1 MKNKEIITALGVSVA
16 LSMTACGA
24 EVQQPAPVEEVS
36 EVSEEEPTPTP
47 TLTPSPTPAVEEKEV
62 EEEPEVS
69 ENETKT
75 EAEAQEEEKAESE
88 EEPEFNIEDIDPV
101 VMYGTQTANV
111 RKGPSTEYDIVRQI
125 QQNEEVTVIGK
136 VTADNGKVWNV
147 LKTNDDSIEMISSS
161 LLSSKKVGTAKPS
174 NNAGNSGTVAPAS
187 DCAAGDCEEEW
198 DGTFCDFTD
207 CGEFL
212 LHCDCYAYCD
222 CSNTWCA
229 QAE

>member
-24 EVQQPAPVEEVS
+24 EVQQPAPVEEVT
-36 EVSEEEPTPTP
+36 EVAEEEPTP
-47 TLTPSPTPAVEEKEV
+47 TPSPTPAVEEKEA

-69 ENETKT
+69 ENEAKT
-75 EAEAQEEEKAESE
+75 EAEVQEEVK
-88 EEPEFNIEDIDPV
+88 EEPEEKPEFSIEDIDPV

-111 RKGPSTEYDIVRQI
+111 RKGPSTDYDIVRQI

-136 VTADNGKVWNV
+136 VKADNGKVWNV
-147 LKTNDDSIEMISSS
+147 LKTDDDSIEMVSSS
-161 LLSSKKVGTAKPS
+161 LLSSKKVSTAKPS

-187 DCAAGDCEEEW
+187 SDCVADCEGW
-198 DGTFCDFTD
+198 DCDSYCSADCFDNWTPTD
-207 CGEFL
+207 C
-212 LHCDCYAYCD
+212 DASYC
-222 CSNTWCA
+222 SASYCA

>member
-24 EVQQPAPVEEVS
+24 EVQQPAPVEEVK
-36 EVSEEEPTPTP
+36 EMAEEEPTPTP
-47 TLTPSPTPAVEEKEV
+47 STTSAVEEKEA

-88 EEPEFNIEDIDPV
+88 EEPEFEIEDIDPV

-161 LLSSKKVGTAKPS
+161 LLSSKKISAAKPS
-174 NNAGNSGTVAPAS
+174 NNAENSGTVAPAS
-187 DCAAGDCEEEW
+187 DCSGDCEGW
-198 DGTFCDFTD
+198 DCDSYCSADCFDNWTPTD
-207 CGEFL
+207 C
-212 LHCDCYAYCD
+212 DASYC
-222 CSNTWCA
+222 SASYCA

>member
-24 EVQQPAPVEEVS
+24 EVQQPAPVEEVT
-36 EVSEEEPTPTP
+36 EVAEEEPTP
-47 TLTPSPTPAVEEKEV
+47 TPSPTPAVEEKEA

-88 EEPEFNIEDIDPV
+88 EEPEFIIEDIDPV

-125 QQNEEVTVIGK
+125 QQNEEVTVIGESK
-136 VTADNGKVWNV
+136 AGNGKKWYV
-147 LKTNDDSIEMISSS
+147 LKTDDDSIEMISSS
-161 LLSSKKVGTAKPS
+161 LLSSKKISAAKPS
-174 NNAGNSGTVAPAS
+174 NNAENSGTVAPAPS
-187 DCAAGDCEEEW
+187 DCSVADCDYGDCEGDCSFDNW
-198 DGTFCDFTD
+198 TPTDCTFDCFTD
-207 CGEFL
+207 C
-212 LHCDCYAYCD
+212 
-222 CSNTWCA
+222 CSIA
-229 QAE
+229 AE